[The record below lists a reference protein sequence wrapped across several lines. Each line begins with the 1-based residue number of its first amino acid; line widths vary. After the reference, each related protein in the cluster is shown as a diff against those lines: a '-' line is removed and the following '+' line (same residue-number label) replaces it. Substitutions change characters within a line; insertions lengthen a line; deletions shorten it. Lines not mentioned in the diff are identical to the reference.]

1 MTLSSL
7 LLFAGALFLAAG
19 SPGPSIAALV
29 ARVMSRGAGDVLPFL
44 AAMWIGE
51 AIWLSFAVAGLTVIA
66 ASYQPLFAAIK
77 WAGCLYL
84 LYLAYKMWTSDAPDR
99 EEGALPE
106 SRSALG
112 MFFTGLAV
120 TMGNPKIMLFYAA
133 LLPTLIDLNAVTM
146 LGWIELLAVMLVT
159 LAVVDIGWV
168 LLADKARRL
177 FRSPKAVSIV
187 NKTGAAAMAAAAAAI
202 ANKA

>member
-29 ARVMSRGAGDVLPFL
+29 ARVMSCGARDVLPFL

-51 AIWLSFAVAGLTVIA
+51 AVWLSLAVAGLSVIA
-66 ASYQPLFAAIK
+66 ASYQPLFATIK

-84 LYLAYKMWTSDAPDR
+84 LYLAYKMWTSEAKAKAQGD
-99 EEGALPE
+99 LPE
-106 SRSALG
+106 NRSALG
-112 MFFTGLAV
+112 MFFSGLAV

-133 LLPTLIDLNAVTM
+133 LLPTLIDLQAVTM
-146 LGWIELLAVMLVT
+146 LGWVELLGVMLVT
-159 LAVVDIGWV
+159 LAVVDFGWV
-168 LLADKARRL
+168 FLADKARRL
-177 FRSPKAVSIV
+177 FRSPKAVNMV
-187 NKTGAAAMAAAAAAI
+187 NKCGAAAMAGAAAAI
-202 ANKA
+202 ASKA